1 MQTITTVREQISSLF
16 QQERTL
22 VNQLQDA
29 HQRVHLNIKLGQKY
43 LSNEEVALTWHRIES
58 VERQLGKVRSQLKH
72 ARRVDPVFNPEAASF
87 EQLLDLLSDEDLS
100 GAFHTDTS
108 REVALAAA

>member
-1 MQTITTVREQISSLF
+1 MHTITTVREQISALF
-16 QQERTL
+16 QQERAL
-22 VNQLQDA
+22 VQQLQDA

-43 LSNEEVALTWHRIES
+43 LSNEEVALTWCRIES

-72 ARRVDPVFNPEAASF
+72 ARRADPVFNPEAASF

-100 GAFHTDTS
+100 GAFRTDTS
-108 REVALAAA
+108 REVAFAAA